1 MSKKIDIP
9 PAFINVIVIAVP
21 TSDGS
26 GNAADGLYNITTL
39 PDAVAVTRPNT
50 IVNFQLI
57 PPTPDAFVFA
67 GFERKPSVGVRQL
80 SNASVSLDGKML
92 TFSDENSDKEF
103 VGVTLLFSTG
113 QGSVMHDP
121 QIQNTPE
128 T

>member
-9 PAFINVIVIAVP
+9 PAFVNVIVIAVR
-21 TSDGS
+21 SYDGT
-26 GNAADGLYNITTL
+26 GNAGDGLYNITTL
-39 PDAVAVTRPNT
+39 PETVAVNRPNT

-57 PPTPDAFVFA
+57 PPTPDEFVFT
-67 GFERKPSVGVRQL
+67 GIDRKPSVGVRQL

-92 TFSDENSDKEF
+92 TFSDENSDKES
-103 VGVTLLFSTG
+103 VGVTLLFSSG
-113 QGSVMHDP
+113 QGSIMHDP